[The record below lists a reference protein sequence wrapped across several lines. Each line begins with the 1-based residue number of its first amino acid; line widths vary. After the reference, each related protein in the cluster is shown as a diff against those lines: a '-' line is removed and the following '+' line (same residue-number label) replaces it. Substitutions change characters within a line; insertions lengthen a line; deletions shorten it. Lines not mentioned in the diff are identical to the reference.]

1 MGTADTI
8 ELVMD
13 IMDLSN
19 EDNFRINILL
29 NQNAHAIRIDESKM
43 VVFGLTEKGEA
54 KVPLN
59 PNCRDDKYIKKVR
72 ELISSHVLG
81 SPGGY
86 PVFLGRWTRMGQ
98 TKDESL
104 EQLLLLG
111 EPEAVVAVV
120 HAAGISNEIARRAWW
135 SMPTSE
141 NARRMLEKKTVVD
154 GDMGSILADYL
165 IEYLPFEV
173 DAREMIES
181 IRLVL
186 QGELITEKQ
195 KLDLWTRAKRK
206 NSYYVGFMMTIPDD
220 IPEPIAAHPDEVMVN
235 ELIKPCLVNESS
247 DQYIT
252 MLLKVYS
259 STGQT
264 MLNTLNLVMLKP
276 TNQDVVIMSLNA
288 VSQFFSSIRPETSE
302 IKSIDDITGIV
313 EEIINNIKNENT
325 AFSTVVTES
334 DKIRESLFSILFL
347 SCLCEGIVTPIFSR
361 STAIGSVMRKK
372 LKPIS
377 EPIFEN
383 CKKLC
388 ANIK

>member
-1 MGTADTI
+1 MD
-8 ELVMD
+8 VME
-13 IMDLSN
+13 LSN

-54 KVPLN
+54 KVQLN

-141 NARRMLEKKTVVD
+141 NARRMLEKQSVVD
-154 GDMGSILADYL
+154 GDMGSILAEYL

-173 DAREMIES
+173 EAREMIES

-186 QGELITEKQ
+186 QGNLINEKQ
-195 KLDLWTRAKRK
+195 KLELWSKARRK
-206 NSYYVGFMMTIPDD
+206 NSFYVGFLMTSPDEL
-220 IPEPIAAHPDEVMVN
+220 PEPLAAHPDEESVN
-235 ELIKPCLVNESS
+235 KLITPCLGDESCE
-247 DQYIT
+247 QYIN

-264 MLNTLNLVMLKP
+264 LLNTLNLAMLKP

-288 VSQFFSSIRPETSE
+288 VSQFFVTVKPEKNDFQSVDE
-302 IKSIDDITGIV
+302 INETC
-313 EEIINNIKNENT
+313 ENIINKIKKENT
-325 AFSTVVTES
+325 AFSTVVKES
-334 DKIRESLFSILFL
+334 NNIQESLFSVLFL
-347 SCLCEGIVTPIFSR
+347 SCLCEGIVNPIFSR

-372 LKPIS
+372 LQPIS
-377 EPIFEN
+377 EPILEN

-388 ANIK
+388 ASIK

>member
-1 MGTADTI
+1 M
-8 ELVMD
+8 EL
-13 IMDLSN
+13 SS

-29 NQNAHAIRIDESKM
+29 HQNAHAIRIDESKM

-141 NARRMLEKKTVVD
+141 NARRMLEKQTVVD
-154 GDMGSILADYL
+154 GDMGSVLAEYL

-186 QGELITEKQ
+186 QGDLINEKQ
-195 KLDLWTRAKRK
+195 KMALWSKAKRK
-206 NSYYVGFMMTIPDD
+206 NSFYVGFMMTKPDD
-220 IPEPIAAHPDEVMVN
+220 IPEPLAAHPDEEMVSK
-235 ELIKPCLVNESS
+235 LLKPCLGNESC
-247 DQYIT
+247 DHYIK
-252 MLLKVYS
+252 MLLKVHS
-259 STGQT
+259 SIGQT
-264 MLNTLNLVMLKP
+264 LLNTLNLAMLKP
-276 TNQDVVIMSLNA
+276 TNQDVVIMLLNA
-288 VSQFFSSIRPETSE
+288 VSQFF
-302 IKSIDDITGIV
+302 KSIKPLKSDFHSI
-313 EEIINNIKNENT
+313 EEINQSCDELISALKNQNT
-325 AFSTVVTES
+325 AFSNVVIES
-334 DKIRESLFSILFL
+334 DKIRESLYSVLFL
-347 SCLCEGIVTPIFSR
+347 SCLCEGVVNPIFSR
-361 STAIGSVMRKK
+361 SSAIGSVMRKK
-372 LKPIS
+372 LKPVS
-377 EPIFEN
+377 DPILEN
-383 CKKLC
+383 CKNLC
-388 ANIK
+388 VSIK

>member
-1 MGTADTI
+1 M
-8 ELVMD
+8 EL
-13 IMDLSN
+13 SS
-19 EDNFRINILL
+19 EDNFKINILL
-29 NQNAHAIRIDESKM
+29 NQNARAIRIDESKM
-43 VVFGLTEKGEA
+43 IVFALTEKGEA
-54 KVPLN
+54 KVTLN

-72 ELISSHVLG
+72 ELISSFVLG

-141 NARRMLEKKTVVD
+141 NARRMLEKQSVVN
-154 GDMGSILADYL
+154 GDMGSKLAEYL

-173 DAREMIES
+173 DAKEMIES

-186 QGELITEKQ
+186 QGNLISEEQ
-195 KLDLWTRAKRK
+195 KNSLWLKAKRK
-206 NSYYVGFMMTIPDD
+206 NAYYVGFMMTKPDE
-220 IPEPIAAHPDEVMVN
+220 IPEPLPAHPKADTIK
-235 ELIKPCLVNESS
+235 ELIEPCLDNNSPNN
-247 DQYIT
+247 DNYIN
-252 MLLKVYS
+252 MLLKIYS

-264 MLNTLNLVMLKP
+264 LLNTLNLAMLKP

-288 VSQFFSSIRPETSE
+288 ISHYFASVKPEKCNFNSITEINNCCEETMNM
-302 IKSIDDITGIV
+302 
-313 EEIINNIKNENT
+313 IINKNT
-325 AFSTVVTES
+325 KFSLALKES
-334 DKIRESLFSILFL
+334 KEICDALFSILFL
-347 SCLCEGIVTPIFSR
+347 SCLCEGIVNPIFSR

-372 LKPIS
+372 LQPVSDPIL
-377 EPIFEN
+377 EN
-383 CKKLC
+383 CKKIC
-388 ANIK
+388 ASFN